1 MQRDPVVRD
10 NGFNRRAVFL
20 IAAASISE
28 LLIDQGDRQPPGMI
42 GLDSIRQLKQFP
54 LGGLGCRERSII
66 LEFHFSPAS
75 LSYLA
80 RASAPGLGIS
90 IRPQSRYS
98 WSEQLTGDPPV
109 LLQVR

>member
-1 MQRDPVVRD
+1 MHREPSVRD
-10 NGFNRRAVFL
+10 GSPNGQAIFF
-20 IAAASISE
+20 IAATGLSE
-28 LLIDQGDRQPPGMI
+28 LLIDDGNRQPPGMI

-75 LSYLA
+75 LSLA